1 MTHTYSDEYRLLA
14 VLQEKPLH
22 TMAALEKAG
31 LTFTGQR
38 EPTDEQRALLHRMCR
53 IEQTIRIV
61 HWAGGGYVI
70 SGIGETRLTILE
82 LWHGPILEEE

>member
-1 MTHTYSDEYRLLA
+1 MPTYPDEYRLLA

-22 TMAALEKAG
+22 TMAALEKAR

-38 EPTDEQRALLHRMCR
+38 EPTDAQRSLIYRMYR
-53 IEQTIRIV
+53 IELTIRIV

-70 SGIGETRLTILE
+70 SGIGETRLTVLE
-82 LWHGPILEEE
+82 QRYGPIREEE